1 MFSIYEYL
9 KRRFGNVGRDFRIT
23 MASNLVNDNDL
34 ISKDLEAG
42 TECQPEGAYGDRIDQ
57 KGGEKDEIVITE
69 LGDNNAYQM
78 KDVKAAISEME
89 NRINAKFE
97 KRYNQLEKLFV
108 SK

>member
-9 KRRFGNVGRDFRIT
+9 KRRFGNVERDFRIT

-42 TECQPEGAYGDRIDQ
+42 TECQPEGAYGDKIDQ
-57 KGGEKDEIVITE
+57 KGDEKDEIVITE
-69 LGDNNAYQM
+69 LGDYNAYQM
-78 KDVKAAISEME
+78 RDVKATISEME
-89 NRINAKFE
+89 TRINAKFE
-97 KRYNQLEKLFV
+97 KRYNQLEKLIV